1 MTVSLCQNIKKSQI
15 TGFDTI
21 SGILN
26 KIHNGETQLLTEL
39 ARSYGKH
46 SLEYNKIKFQIPT
59 FTPNAR
65 FSQRRDL
72 KYLEEPSGFIYIDM
86 DDYHDINFLKSDEYI
101 YSCWRSLSGI
111 GIGAL
116 VKVNGITAQNFKG
129 CWSYLF
135 NYFKGYGIT
144 IDKQTCDITRQNVI
158 SFDPNIYINE
168 NAVSLYADQITTQT
182 STGIVQFQDSKD
194 STWSTLFYGFEK
206 TDITDSS
213 KIIYRTT
220 LDDYQ
225 GKNYV
230 VIENGKEF
238 RSCFLPKEI
247 RDGDRHKWMVGHT
260 LSLLF
265 NNPTVT
271 MEKLFNSVSHS
282 NLTHCHPPMM
292 NSEIMSIVKWYWNTH
307 SRGMLDY
314 HPKLK
319 KIWFDPSVNIHR
331 NEKRK
336 IVGIE
341 TGRLRKEKTLKTL
354 KSIFQELSSESS
366 KVTQKMVAEKSKLSI
381 GTVKKYW
388 SEINLQYEKVHYVN
402 KEQKKEP
409 LST

>member
-1 MTVSLCQNIKKSQI
+1 MKVSLCQNIKKSQI
-15 TGFDTI
+15 TGYDTI

-26 KIHNGETQLLTEL
+26 KIQKGETEKLTEL
-39 ARSYGKH
+39 ARSFGKH

-72 KYLEEPSGFIYIDM
+72 KYLEEPSGFIYIDL
-86 DDYHDINFLKSDEYI
+86 DDYHDIDLLKRDEYI
-101 YSCWRSLSGI
+101 YSCWKSLSGS

-116 VKVNGITAQNFKG
+116 VKVESITAQNFKH
-129 CWSYLF
+129 CWSYLY

-182 STGIVQFQDSKD
+182 YTSIQQFQDSKD
-194 STWSTLFYGFEK
+194 STWSALFNGFEEIAV
-206 TDITDSS
+206 TESS
-213 KIIYRTT
+213 SLKYRTT

-225 GKNYV
+225 GENYIL
-230 VIENGKEF
+230 IEDGKEF
-238 RSCFLPKEI
+238 RSCYLPKEI
-247 RDGDRHKWMVGHT
+247 RDGERHKWMVGHT
-260 LSLLF
+260 VSLLF

-271 MEKLFNSVSHS
+271 MEMLYNGVFHS
-282 NLTHCHPPMM
+282 NLTHCYPPMM
-292 NSEIMSIVKWYWNTH
+292 NSEIMSIVKWYWERH
-307 SRGMLDY
+307 SRGRLDY
-314 HPKLK
+314 HPTLK

-341 TGRLRKEKTLKTL
+341 TGKLRRVKTINTL
-354 KSIFQELSSESS
+354 KSIYLQLSSESG
-366 KVTQKMVAEKSKLSI
+366 KITQKMVAEKSKLSI

-388 SEINLQYEKVHYVN
+388 AEIIK
-402 KEQKKEP
+402 
-409 LST
+409 

>member
-1 MTVSLCQNIKKSQI
+1 MKVSLCQNIKKSQI
-15 TGFDTI
+15 TGYDTI

-26 KIHNGETQLLTEL
+26 KIQTGETEKLTEL

-46 SLEYNKIKFQIPT
+46 SSEYDKIKCQVPT

-72 KYLEEPSGFIYIDM
+72 KYLQEPSGFIYIDL
-86 DDYHDINFLKSDEYI
+86 DDYHDINFLKQDEYI

-116 VKVNGITAQNFKG
+116 VKVDGITIQNFKG

-135 NYFKGYGIT
+135 NYFKEYGIT

-158 SFDPNIYINE
+158 SFDPDIYINK
-168 NAVSLYADQITTQT
+168 NAASLYADQITTQT
-182 STGIVQFQDSKD
+182 YTSVPQFQDSKE
-194 STWSTLFYGFEK
+194 SNLSSLFYGYEETTV
-206 TDITDSS
+206 TDTSTI
-213 KIIYRTT
+213 KYRTT

-230 VIENGKEF
+230 VIEDGKEF
-238 RSCFLPKEI
+238 RSCYLPKEI
-247 RDGDRHKWMVGHT
+247 RAGERHKWMGGHT
-260 LSLLF
+260 VSLLF
-265 NNPTVT
+265 TNPTIT
-271 MEKLFNSVSHS
+271 MEKLFNCVLHS

-292 NSEIMSIVKWYWNTH
+292 NSEIMSIVKWHWNKH
-307 SRGMLDY
+307 SSGKLDY

-319 KIWFDPSVNIHR
+319 KIWFDPSANIHR

-336 IVGIE
+336 IVGVE
-341 TGRLRKEKTLKTL
+341 TGRLRKAKTLKTL
-354 KSIFQELSSESS
+354 KSIYLELSAESG
-366 KVTQKMVAEKSKLSI
+366 KVTQKMVVEKSKLSI

-388 SEINLQYEKVHYVN
+388 AEIIK
-402 KEQKKEP
+402 
-409 LST
+409 